1 MVTSTK
7 SSAKTQSREIKLQG
21 GVTASLDQYNLT
33 LSGPLGKAT
42 KDFSSIRAKVTSDS
56 SGIIRIET
64 LGPRK
69 KDLATFGTASSIVAN
84 MVNGV
89 TFGYT
94 YKMKV
99 AFAHFPV
106 TVTVKGDSVK
116 IENFYG
122 ERVTRSGR
130 IVGNSKVKVSGD
142 DVIVT
147 GVDKEHV
154 GQTAANLEQAT
165 KVKRKDQRVFLDGIY
180 LYEKGRSENTQK

>member
-21 GVTASLDQYNLT
+21 GVNASLDGYSLT

-42 KDFSSIRAKVTSDS
+42 KDFSSIRARISKS
-56 SGIIRIET
+56 SNGTIRIES
-64 LGPRK
+64 LGHRK
-69 KDLATFGTASSIVAN
+69 KDLATFATTSSIVAN
-84 MVNGV
+84 MVSGV
-89 TFGYT
+89 TLGYT

-130 IVGNSKVKVSGD
+130 IVGDSKVKVSGD
-142 DVIVT
+142 DVIIT
-147 GVDKEHV
+147 GVNKEHV
-154 GQTAANLEQAT
+154 GQTAANIEQAT

-180 LYEKGRSENTQK
+180 LYERGKSENVEE